1 MRRPYQTRPLLSSL
15 PFRQHG
21 DSEQR
26 LRPLLQHLCQ
36 ASPTTETEGCSLS
49 TGRQTTEAENKD
61 YETSVSSPKRRHA
74 LGPHQR
80 LDSLESSAFPSKRR
94 RPLGPRQNL
103 ELYGGARQDLRLSPR
118 SPKAQLFSER
128 QDLALSSRSS
138 NAQPS
143 SSRAFL
149 SSRQSFELSD
159 PFSSPRLLGARQ
171 CLDFSGYHQ
180 GLEISGPPQ
189 SLDEAFT
196 SHESPD
202 LSDSHQQ
209 RGIST
214 FVRAPRPS
222 PKTSLRSQDPSIVSD
237 SHDEFTAPCRSPNVL
252 PGSDQ
257 HLPEILAPH
266 QDIPSNQTNIA
277 EETSRYPPVP
287 HNIASEPWHH
297 PRLTAAQMA
306 KLPPRFQ
313 EYVQD
318 GLIVDGSWSQT
329 GLSSALPTKI
339 PCGFGKPFHSEC
351 KAAFQSYTTAAA
363 HFPKRVERDCTR
375 MK

>member
-1 MRRPYQTRPLLSSL
+1 MPASSGRT
-15 PFRQHG
+15 PM
-21 DSEQR
+21 SR
-26 LRPLLQHLCQ
+26 LTSPVIIKASIFPVHLK
-36 ASPTTETEGCSLS
+36 ASM
-49 TGRQTTEAENKD
+49 
-61 YETSVSSPKRRHA
+61 
-74 LGPHQR
+74 
-80 LDSLESSAFPSKRR
+80 
-94 RPLGPRQNL
+94 
-103 ELYGGARQDLRLSPR
+103 
-118 SPKAQLFSER
+118 
-128 QDLALSSRSS
+128 
-138 NAQPS
+138 
-143 SSRAFL
+143 
-149 SSRQSFELSD
+149 
-159 PFSSPRLLGARQ
+159 
-171 CLDFSGYHQ
+171 
-180 GLEISGPPQ
+180 
-189 SLDEAFT
+189 
-196 SHESPD
+196 
-202 LSDSHQQ
+202 
-209 RGIST
+209 
-214 FVRAPRPS
+214 RPS
-222 PKTSLRSQDPSIVSD
+222 PHTRALACPVPTNSVGSPPLVGGPRSSQKASLRSQDPSIVSD

>member
-1 MRRPYQTRPLLSSL
+1 METASRGSGPCFNIFARLRQQRKQKDVPFLQAGRRLKRKIKTTKPPSHHPSVDMRWAHIKDSTPLS
-15 PFRQHG
+15 PPHFRQSA
-21 DSEQR
+21 DV
-26 LRPLLQHLCQ
+26 LLAH
-36 ASPTTETEGCSLS
+36 AKTSSFTAAHVET
-49 TGRQTTEAENKD
+49 
-61 YETSVSSPKRRHA
+61 
-74 LGPHQR
+74 
-80 LDSLESSAFPSKRR
+80 LDSLLVLQRLSFSAYVKTLRSPPDPQTPNLPAPERFSAHVRVLSSPIHSQARVFWAHANVSTSPVIIKALRFPVHLKASM
-94 RPLGPRQNL
+94 RPLPHMR
-103 ELYGGARQDLRLSPR
+103 
-118 SPKAQLFSER
+118 
-128 QDLALSSRSS
+128 ALTCPIPTNSV
-138 NAQPS
+138 
-143 SSRAFL
+143 
-149 SSRQSFELSD
+149 
-159 PFSSPRLLGARQ
+159 G
-171 CLDFSGYHQ
+171 
-180 GLEISGPPQ
+180 
-189 SLDEAFT
+189 SL
-196 SHESPD
+196 P
-202 LSDSHQQ
+202 
-209 RGIST
+209 